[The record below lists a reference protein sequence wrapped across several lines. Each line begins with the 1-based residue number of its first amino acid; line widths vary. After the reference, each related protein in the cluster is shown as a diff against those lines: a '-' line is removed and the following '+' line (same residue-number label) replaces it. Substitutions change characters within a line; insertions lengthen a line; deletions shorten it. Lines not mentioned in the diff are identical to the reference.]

1 MKKIIIVITIIS
13 LIGSFIYAEEN
24 IKNDKD
30 KGIIQSE
37 NPIKYALAS
46 IIIPGSGLLIQNN
59 WRGVYYFLIEAALIW
74 GFNYYLKE
82 FNEAY
87 SYYYETGR
95 NYNSASINLMLLY
108 VIGGGIVGVW
118 LCNIFDT
125 VFETITINNNL
136 RMAKKKNI

>member
-30 KGIIQSE
+30 KDIIQSE

-46 IIIPGSGLLIQNN
+46 ILIPGSGLLMQNN
-59 WRGVYYFLIEAALIW
+59 WRGAYYLLIEIGLVL

-82 FNEAY
+82 FNEEY

-108 VIGGGIVGVW
+108 VIGGGIVGIW

-136 RMAKKKNI
+136 RMTKKKKL